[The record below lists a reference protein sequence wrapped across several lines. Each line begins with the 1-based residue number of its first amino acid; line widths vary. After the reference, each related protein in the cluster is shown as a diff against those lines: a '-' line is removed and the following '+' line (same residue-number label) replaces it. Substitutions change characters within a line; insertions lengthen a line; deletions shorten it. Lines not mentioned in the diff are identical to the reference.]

1 MPNLGSLSGFR
12 FLIVEDEVLQAAS
25 LGHMLV
31 ALGGIVSET
40 AYGYEHARRSVD
52 EVVFDCAILDINLG
66 GALSFPIIDRLSE
79 RGIPFVICTAY
90 GDATDVHP
98 GAWAAPRVDKPI
110 RLPDLQEAVL
120 EALDAVPRHV
130 QNNKARSMAD

>member
-1 MPNLGSLSGFR
+1 MPSSGPLSEFR

-25 LGHMLV
+25 LGDMLV
-31 ALGGIVSET
+31 ALGGTVSGT
-40 AYGYEHARRSVD
+40 AYGYDQARLSVD
-52 EVVFDCAILDINLG
+52 EVAFDCAILDINLG

-98 GAWAAPRVDKPI
+98 GAWAAPRLDKPI

-120 EALDAVPRHV
+120 EALDAVPRRV
-130 QNNKARSMAD
+130 QTKKARSMAD